1 VINERG
7 SALRDRYGWT
17 VKGITI
23 NKCHIEGCRAQTSNR
38 YCAKCWKIIL
48 LRREEMIAD
57 GSVSE
62 LEDRLVNG
70 DKENTSV
77 PKGLLHA

>member
-1 VINERG
+1 
-7 SALRDRYGWT
+7 
-17 VKGITI
+17 
-23 NKCHIEGCRAQTSNR
+23 
-38 YCAKCWKIIL
+38 
-48 LRREEMIAD
+48 MIAD